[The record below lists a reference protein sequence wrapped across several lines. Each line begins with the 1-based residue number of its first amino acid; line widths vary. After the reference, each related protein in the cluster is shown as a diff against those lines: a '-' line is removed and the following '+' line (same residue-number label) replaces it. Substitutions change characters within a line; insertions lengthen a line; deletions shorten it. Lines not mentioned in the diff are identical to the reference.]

1 MGTRISQNTAS
12 SLAFSC
18 ASLNFNSCTLFTTS
32 LLVFQFHTYLSVTL
46 WFSLLNHLEIK
57 VTSFIL
63 YFTSLCR
70 IFYRL
75 ARVFTLWSPPTVCHP
90 NPPRTT
96 RSQDP
101 TFRPSQANQELIPP
115 GRR

>member
-18 ASLNFNSCTLFTTS
+18 ASLNFNSCTLLTTS

-63 YFTSLCR
+63 YLTSLCR

-75 ARVFTLWSPPTVCHP
+75 SRVFTLPVGKMSCWKNVPLKKRCPYQNSEKIQLAPGGP
-90 NPPRTT
+90 
-96 RSQDP
+96 S
-101 TFRPSQANQELIPP
+101 FRI
-115 GRR
+115 

>member
-18 ASLNFNSCTLFTTS
+18 ASLNFNSCTLLTTS

-63 YFTSLCR
+63 YLTSLCR

-75 ARVFTLWSPPTVCHP
+75 ARVFTLLALIYSTHERKGGE
-90 NPPRTT
+90 RTLY
-96 RSQDP
+96 
-101 TFRPSQANQELIPP
+101 PSCLI
-115 GRR
+115 